1 MSEKMKREKGH
12 ADLVPPNQNGPFYFD
27 PLQGGSPKDQFIA
40 AQSWEET
47 NKIGPDEASER
58 ASSEQESA
66 RENQFR
72 EYVKDLVRDAG
83 AVLRKTEQIARAPQ
97 AWKRTNVE
105 ALRSELKE
113 FETRSK
119 EAAPTK
125 DEVEELKA
133 KVRQLE
139 EELKEVEERQMSTW
153 TKMNPFGGTQR
164 EKFEQDKKENAAE
177 KKKEIRR
184 AEKELKHAEDQR
196 QGVKDAKE
204 EAGRLRKKL
213 TDVEESRG
221 LEERLK
227 TKEKDTRA
235 ALIHAYL
242 LRAFPNVGSKEA
254 KEEERQLQ
262 SEDMLTVMRLAEM
275 SATAEGRES
284 LKTANDI
291 LIRFEKEYDRR
302 ALSDAGSNVFV
313 IEILTDIMNRIGK
326 KRKMDPSAI
335 EVESVDEGTIPGEHG
350 DYPTPFGSIRLMG
363 ERVAGYKN
371 NPEAGVDVDWDR
383 LGFLRAVEK
392 LLER

>member
-1 MSEKMKREKGH
+1 MKREKGH

-164 EKFEQDKKENAAE
+164 EKFEQEVAPLFQQIQQAHTPTK
-177 KKKEIRR
+177 
-184 AEKELKHAEDQR
+184 
-196 QGVKDAKE
+196 
-204 EAGRLRKKL
+204 AGRALVTGWGPETLR
-213 TDVEESRG
+213 
-221 LEERLK
+221 
-227 TKEKDTRA
+227 
-235 ALIHAYL
+235 
-242 LRAFPNVGSKEA
+242 
-254 KEEERQLQ
+254 Q
-262 SEDMLTVMRLAEM
+262 
-275 SATAEGRES
+275 
-284 LKTANDI
+284 AN
-291 LIRFEKEYDRR
+291 ENSDR
-302 ALSDAGSNVFV
+302 
-313 IEILTDIMNRIGK
+313 
-326 KRKMDPSAI
+326 
-335 EVESVDEGTIPGEHG
+335 SV
-350 DYPTPFGSIRLMG
+350 
-363 ERVAGYKN
+363 
-371 NPEAGVDVDWDR
+371 R
-383 LGFLRAVEK
+383 LGSLFAH
-392 LLER
+392 